1 MRNTNS
7 TQGTCPGIMENRS
20 SSQKFAAALI
30 IAVLATGA
38 VAAFLLLRP
47 TPQPS
52 QTAPDVEQA
61 GGQRS
66 DPATST
72 PPVAST
78 APRPASSTSMLFPG
92 VPQNRDAMEPK
103 DDDPFDGRSREEQR
117 WLDEHGYPNTA
128 QWASYSSAPDAL
140 LEQAANNGD
149 KLARTMLDSR
159 RLPDRAALDQ
169 MMSSAVDGNYF
180 ALQLL
185 ATHFASTG
193 RAGNINAYAVSR
205 VLEMRADPSAA
216 LGREIMFS
224 APLTIEE
231 RMQGEAEALRLNATF
246 NQLYQG
252 RTGNAFVPDYRP
264 FPVDNSQGWQ

>member
-1 MRNTNS
+1 
-7 TQGTCPGIMENRS
+7 MEYRS
-20 SSQKFAAALI
+20 SSQKFAAALVV
-30 IAVLATGA
+30 AVLATGA
-38 VAAFLLLRP
+38 VAALLLLRP
-47 TPQPS
+47 TPQSS
-52 QTAPDVEQA
+52 QTAPTVEQA
-61 GGQRS
+61 GGQRK
-66 DPATST
+66 DPSAPT
-72 PPVAST
+72 PSAASP
-78 APRPASSTSMLFPG
+78 ALRPANSTSMLFPG
-92 VPQNRDAMEPK
+92 VPQNRDGMAPK
-103 DDDPFDGRSREEQR
+103 DDDPFGGRSREEQR

-140 LEQAANNGD
+140 LEQAAHGGD

-159 RLPDRAALDQ
+159 KLPDRTALDR

-246 NQLYQG
+246 NQLYQE
-252 RTGNAFVPDYRP
+252 RTGVPFVPDYRP

>member
-1 MRNTNS
+1 
-7 TQGTCPGIMENRS
+7 
-20 SSQKFAAALI
+20 
-30 IAVLATGA
+30 
-38 VAAFLLLRP
+38 
-47 TPQPS
+47 
-52 QTAPDVEQA
+52 
-61 GGQRS
+61 
-66 DPATST
+66 
-72 PPVAST
+72 
-78 APRPASSTSMLFPG
+78 
-92 VPQNRDAMEPK
+92 MEPK
-103 DDDPFDGRSREEQR
+103 DDDPFDGRSREQR

-140 LEQAANNGD
+140 LEQAAHGGD

-159 RLPDRAALDQ
+159 KLPDRTALDR

-224 APLTIEE
+224 PLTIEE

-246 NQLYQG
+246 NQLYQE
-252 RTGNAFVPDYRP
+252 RTGDYRP